1 MGIFTSTGYS
11 GGSFLDM
18 YSPAEKELC
27 CEGFDINYHET
38 AMMAIAE
45 SEEVYNKSFKE
56 IGIAEL
62 RYFEENGQE
71 VVYEAVDVKAIFN
84 KIKMFFKKLLDKVK
98 AIFHTFIA
106 KMQSVMSSDHK
117 AFANKYKKEFSRK
130 WGDVKEEFE
139 FKGYKFTI
147 KDSIT
152 DSATQ
157 RSAQKL
163 TAEITT
169 SLRYKKVEASDDSS
183 DNYATIADAIAN
195 DISHTYAS
203 GTEFAT
209 SDTDTI
215 KATKTTAQKTA
226 MKNSYESIRALIT
239 EIKDKKDDII
249 EQIREAVF
257 NATESAGSTLTSTN
271 PGPMDAKQYS
281 EELFK
286 LFRNGESSKE
296 SIEKKDLSPSY
307 IVSTLEGYE
316 KLKSTADKF
325 SKHVGRNIELAI
337 KVLDD
342 YEKKFNKKIPSK
354 EDPKDE
360 KSEWYNAAINYCTE
374 VASLSRVEKECYV
387 QAFGA
392 FLQALKD
399 RVAQYKAIMVKVI
412 SGSKKMQRESYDYT
426 NESYDGSGSFLDS
439 VVLK

>member
-1 MGIFTSTGYS
+1 MGIFTGTGYS

-27 CEGFDINYHET
+27 CEGFDINYYET
-38 AMMAIAE
+38 AMIAIAE

-71 VVYEAVDVKAIFN
+71 IVYEAVDVKAVFN

-106 KMQSVMSSDHK
+106 KMQSVMSGDNK
-117 AFANKYKKEFSRK
+117 AFAHKYKNEFSRK

-147 KDSIT
+147 KDDTT
-152 DSATQ
+152 DAASSRTAKTL
-157 RSAQKL
+157 S
-163 TAEITT
+163 AEIKPTGSKKYTKVDRT
-169 SLRYKKVEASDDSS
+169 SG
-183 DNYATIADAIAN
+183 TADTFAGISAEIKN
-195 DISHTYAS
+195 DISHTFAAKMPTDAS
-203 GTEFAT
+203 KNT
-209 SDTDTI
+209 TDDQKKLDM
-215 KATKTTAQKTA
+215 KA
-226 MKNSYESIRALIT
+226 SYESIRALIAD
-239 EIKDKKDDII
+239 IKDNKDDII
-249 EQIREAVF
+249 DNIRFAVF
-257 NATESAGSTLTSTN
+257 KDIATTTVSGYTHSVSS
-271 PGPMDAKQYS
+271 GIDAKEFS

-286 LFRNGESSKE
+286 VYRNGESSKE

-307 IVSTLEGYE
+307 IVSTLEGFD
-316 KLKSTADKF
+316 KLKSVANKYSTHV
-325 SKHVGRNIELAI
+325 SKNIDLAI
-337 KVLDD
+337 KGLEDD
-342 YEKKFNKKIPSK
+342 EKAFSKKVPSTA
-354 EDPKDE
+354 EPKDE

-374 VASLSRVEKECYV
+374 LASLSRIEKECYV
-387 QAFGA
+387 QGLGA